1 MPGEPRRFLI
11 CRLDAMGDVVMTTPL
26 FRELKRAF
34 PASHCTVVV
43 REPYR
48 PLLAT
53 NPHIDCIL
61 TLPSREES
69 GVAGRLQNLLAVWKF
84 CRSQLA
90 HSSFDVALSPRW
102 DTDEDLATLLSV
114 ASGARVR
121 AGYTAQTSPEKARL
135 NAGFD
140 AAFTL
145 CLPAGPARHEVLR
158 NLAMVEALGGT
169 VERRSPGNPR
179 YRAGPRGGS
188 AAAGQCGSGQKAY
201 RAGHRRCQP
210 RTLLAAGA
218 LRRASSAAGAAAAD
232 SAGAAVLGRRTRPGR
247 GAGAATADAGHSRR
261 RPAAARGLRRAGAL
275 PSVCGQRQRLR
286 ASGCG
291 YELPDGGHL
300 APPDFGRCQPSQQP
314 GTVCALL
321 PLVAGAATGSAR

>member
-1 MPGEPRRFLI
+1 MLGSWFFPVRLPTLLAILERGHAEREARMPGEPRRFLI

-169 VERRSPGNPR
+169 VEDDRLEIHVTERD
-179 YRAGPRGGS
+179 RAEACGCWRVRLRAESLSRWAS
-188 AAAGQCGSGQKAY
+188 AL
-201 RAGHRRCQP
+201 P
-210 RTLLAAGA
+210 
-218 LRRASSAAGAAAAD
+218 
-232 SAGAAVLGRRTRPGR
+232 
-247 GAGAATADAGHSRR
+247 TADAAGRR
-261 RPAAARGLRRAGAL
+261 SVT
-275 PSVCGQRQRLR
+275 PS
-286 ASGCG
+286 
-291 YELPDGGHL
+291 
-300 APPDFGRCQPSQQP
+300 
-314 GTVCALL
+314 
-321 PLVAGAATGSAR
+321 